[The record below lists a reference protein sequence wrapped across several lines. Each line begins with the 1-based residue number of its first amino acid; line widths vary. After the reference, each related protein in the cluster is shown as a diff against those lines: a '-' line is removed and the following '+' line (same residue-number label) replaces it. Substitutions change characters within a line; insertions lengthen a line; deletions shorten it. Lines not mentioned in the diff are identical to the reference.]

1 MPRSK
6 SRRNRVW
13 SLLSHSF
20 LSAFSLLMLVP
31 LMWMVSTA
39 LKSRQEV
46 FSQIPKW
53 IPSSPVWSNFAEAWN
68 YIPFARYYLNTLI
81 IAFGLLFVQLI
92 TISLAAY
99 AFARM
104 EFRGKAV
111 LFMLFLTQMMLTAQS
126 TVVPNYLTISKLG
139 LLDTYV
145 AVAAPYFATAL
156 GVFMLRQTF
165 LVIPKEI
172 EHAARLDG
180 CSGLRFLWHIALPLS
195 KPTLLAFSIISISYH
210 WNEFFWPLIVTDT
223 PKARTLTIGLGIF
236 AQSAEGGAEWTLLM
250 AATLIVVTPIMLL
263 FFVFQKRFVSSFMQS
278 GLKG

>member
-1 MPRSK
+1 
-6 SRRNRVW
+6 
-13 SLLSHSF
+13 
-20 LSAFSLLMLVP
+20 MLVP

-250 AATLIVVTPIMLL
+250 AATLIVVTPIILL

>member
-6 SRRNRVW
+6 SRKSKV
-13 SLLSHSF
+13 STLLSHAF
-20 LSAFSLLMLVP
+20 LSAFSVLMLVP
-31 LMWMVSTA
+31 LVWMISTA

-46 FSQIPKW
+46 FSQIPNW
-53 IPSSPVWSNFAEAWN
+53 IPSSPVWSNFVEAWD
-68 YIPFARYYLNTLI
+68 YIPFARYYLNTFI

-223 PKARTLTIGLGIF
+223 PRARTLTIGLGIF

-250 AATLIVVTPIMLL
+250 AATLIVVAPIIVL
-263 FFVFQKRFVSSFMQS
+263 FFIFQKRFVSSFMQS

>member
-1 MPRSK
+1 MPSSK
-6 SRRNRVW
+6 SRKSRVAT
-13 SLLSHSF
+13 LLSHAF
-20 LSAFSLLMLVP
+20 LSAFSVLMLVP
-31 LMWMVSTA
+31 LIWMISTS

-46 FSQIPKW
+46 FSQIPRW
-53 IPSSPVWSNFAEAWN
+53 IPSSPVWSNFTEAWN
-68 YIPFARYYLNTLI
+68 YIPFGQYYLNTFI

-172 EHAARLDG
+172 EHAARMDG

-250 AATLIVVTPIMLL
+250 AATLIVVAPIIVL
-263 FFVFQKRFVSSFMQS
+263 FFIFQKRFVSSFMQS

>member
-1 MPRSK
+1 MPRPK
-6 SRRNRVW
+6 SRKSRIKI
-13 SLLSHSF
+13 LLSHAF
-20 LSAFSLLMLVP
+20 LSAFSVLMLVP
-31 LMWMVSTA
+31 LLWMISTS

-46 FSQIPKW
+46 FSQIPRW
-53 IPSSPVWSNFAEAWN
+53 IPSSPVWSNFTEAWN
-68 YIPFARYYLNTLI
+68 YIPFAQYYLNTFI

-104 EFRGKAV
+104 EFKGKAV

-250 AATLIVVTPIMLL
+250 AATLIVVAPIIVL
-263 FFVFQKRFVSSFMQS
+263 FVIFQKRLVSSFMQS